1 MDREDQIKTAIV
13 ASVVALDA
21 IGMAMLGLRFDW
33 ASAWKVIIA
42 WPVLMALGWF
52 YMTWRKDPPVAHLM
66 RETAHLAAF
75 TAAAAM
81 LSYLAAGADRP
92 LIDAALVAAD
102 RLMLFD
108 WQSYVAFV
116 NEREWLGRVSSLL
129 YISTLPQVALA
140 AILLPVL
147 GMTERARELVLA
159 VMIGALIAI
168 LVSAIL
174 PSAGA
179 LAHFRPDPEFYARS
193 APIVDL
199 AYKDEFF
206 RMRALEIPVLSLD
219 GAKGLIAFP
228 SYHVTLSVLIAL
240 AFRGRPF
247 LFWPLLALNTGVIL
261 TTPIDGGHHL
271 VDGVAG
277 AAVAVAALHIA
288 VCIRRAIH
296 RPVLAAEAHAGAA
309 DGERPEAAARA
320 IV

>member
-1 MDREDQIKTAIV
+1 MDREDRIKTAIV
-13 ASVVALDA
+13 ASVLALDA
-21 IGMAMLGLRFDW
+21 AGMAALGLRFDW
-33 ASAWKVIIA
+33 ASAWKVLVA

-52 YMTWRKDPPVAHLM
+52 YMAWRKDPPVAHLM
-66 RETAHLAAF
+66 RETGHLAAF

-81 LSYLAAGADRP
+81 LSYLATASDRP
-92 LIDAALVAAD
+92 LIDGALVAFD
-102 RLMLFD
+102 RLMGFD
-108 WQSYVAFV
+108 WLAYVAFV
-116 NEREWLGRVSSLL
+116 NERDWLGRVSSLL

-147 GMTERARELVLA
+147 GMSERARELVLA

-199 AYKDEFF
+199 AYKGEFF

-261 TTPIDGGHHL
+261 STPVDGGHHL
-271 VDGVAG
+271 VDGLAG
-277 AAVAVAALHIA
+277 AAVAVVSLRLAIR
-288 VCIRRAIH
+288 IRRAIH
-296 RPVLAAEAHAGAA
+296 RPALAAAPPAGAA
-309 DGERPEAAARA
+309 EGAQQAAAARA